1 MTTDSRG
8 PMPVTVVVPT
18 RHEAGNIVPLLARM
32 PDVETVLFVDDS
44 DDDTPDAIELAATEA
59 RVKVELLHRRGA
71 ERTGGLSGAV
81 VASLDRVSSTWMCVM
96 DGDLQH
102 PPEVITKLVAA
113 AGDDVD
119 LVVASRKNWESIN
132 EGLGPVRRVVSW
144 GLGWV
149 ARTLLRSRIGDCSDP
164 LSGFF
169 LVRTSALDVSRLNPT
184 GFKILLEILVTHPD
198 MRRAEV
204 GFAFAK
210 RGTGDSN
217 GSVRE
222 ALRYLRHVVRLRR
235 RLPSLG

>member
-1 MTTDSRG
+1 
-8 PMPVTVVVPT
+8 MPVTVVVPT

-32 PDVETVLFVDDS
+32 PDVEEVLFVDDS
-44 DDDTPDAIELAATEA
+44 DDDTPDAIALAATDA
-59 RVKVELLHRRGA
+59 SVKVQLLHRRGA
-71 ERTGGLSGAV
+71 DRVGGLSGAV
-81 VASLDRVSSTWMCVM
+81 VAGLDRVNSPWMCVM

-102 PPEVITKLVAA
+102 PPEVITKLMAA
-113 AGDDVD
+113 AGDDID

-132 EGLGPVRRVVSW
+132 EGLGPVRRLVSW

-149 ARTLLRSRIGDCSDP
+149 ARSLLRSRIGDCSDP

-169 LVRTSALDVSRLNPT
+169 LVRVDALDPHRLNPT
-184 GFKILLEILVTHPD
+184 GFKILLEVLVTHPD
-198 MRRAEV
+198 LRRAEV

-210 RGTGDSN
+210 RGSGDSN

-235 RLPSLG
+235 RLPALT